1 MLLQFYRAHLE
12 LSDVDPEKTRK
23 NISII
28 NSIIIG
34 CSVASLKIG
43 HKKKEFSILAKR
55 KILDVVISR
64 LNLDP
69 QATQSAMKY
78 SPYV

>member
-28 NSIIIG
+28 NSILIG
-34 CSVASLKIG
+34 YSVASLKNG
-43 HKKKEFSILAKR
+43 HKKKILAKR
-55 KILDVVISR
+55 KILDMVIFR

-69 QATQSAMKY
+69 QAIQSAMKY
-78 SPYV
+78 SLYV